1 MNQKFKT
8 IILWA
13 LPIIL
18 VITLS
23 YQFLSSANVDELK
36 SNGTTIA
43 PRNSAV
49 ARVSYG
55 RFLDYINS
63 GRVTAV
69 DIYDGGR
76 NAVIETIDSDLDNKV
91 QRLRVDYQ
99 V

>member
-18 VITLS
+18 VIALS
-23 YQFLSSANVDELK
+23 YQFLSTTNVDSLK

-43 PRNSAV
+43 PKNSAV

-55 RFLDYINS
+55 RFLDYIES
-63 GRVTAV
+63 GRVTSV
-69 DIYDGGR
+69 DIFDGGR
-76 NAVIETIDSDLDNKV
+76 NAVIET
-91 QRLRVDYQ
+91 VD
-99 V
+99 